1 MNNLLFQKRNLII
14 PTTSVL
20 TENRTSPFNANNKR
34 GHSSNSRKQSK
45 SQNKATPIVSDKK
58 RGASVNEQQQN
69 SEVTQM
75 TVEYNP
81 YIRLYDSKVATY
93 DLDCVG
99 VETP

>member
-1 MNNLLFQKRNLII
+1 M
-14 PTTSVL
+14 
-20 TENRTSPFNANNKR
+20 
-34 GHSSNSRKQSK
+34 
-45 SQNKATPIVSDKK
+45 SDKK
-58 RGASVNEQQQN
+58 RGASENDNQQN

-81 YIRLYDSKVATY
+81 FIRLYDSKVATY